1 MKSYIIVLKYSH
13 VFYPLRALR
22 ECNLQVD
29 MILNGRIGYLTA
41 GSEGRLLIK
50 GARPLARKPLV
61 VPLAA
66 RSPSMTNRNMLFF
79 VCLSYSGIPM
89 TIQYYISPS
98 DILLE
103 MSDSGMFWNIR
114 NCIWMLFLKVYIYI
128 IKYCCVLLWGCRK
141 GQCWPVGLGD
151 SGANWLYTQAPDG
164 ICHPTATSAWR
175 PGVTISMSLYYYFQ
189 MMHWYLRFSKC
200 RHGMLLQSTIVQSSL
215 WGALWND
222 ASLLPAQT
230 AATPTNALFLCW
242 EAQPNYR
249 FVCFDTPFFSKIQ
262 LCL

>member
-1 MKSYIIVLKYSH
+1 
-13 VFYPLRALR
+13 
-22 ECNLQVD
+22 
-29 MILNGRIGYLTA
+29 
-41 GSEGRLLIK
+41 
-50 GARPLARKPLV
+50 
-61 VPLAA
+61 
-66 RSPSMTNRNMLFF
+66 
-79 VCLSYSGIPM
+79 M

-230 AATPTNALFLCW
+230 AASPTNALFLCW

-249 FVCFDTPFFSKIQ
+249 FVCFDTPF
-262 LCL
+262 